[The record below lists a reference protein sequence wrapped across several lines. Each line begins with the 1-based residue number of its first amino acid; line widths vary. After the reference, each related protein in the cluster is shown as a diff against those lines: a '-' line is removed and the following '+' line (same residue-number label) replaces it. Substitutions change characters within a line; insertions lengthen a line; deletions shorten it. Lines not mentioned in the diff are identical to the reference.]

1 MVDFALAERP
11 VVIFTPHFDTF
22 VARTKGTYVDLEEA
36 GPGPITRTMS
46 ELIAAM
52 TDLLDHELRVAEPYR
67 ERSNRL
73 GDGVPPVMSPH
84 EFVAE
89 MLGEA

>member
-1 MVDFALAERP
+1 
-11 VVIFTPHFDTF
+11 
-22 VARTKGTYVDLEEA
+22 
-36 GPGPITRTMS
+36 MS

-67 ERSNRL
+67 ERSMRL
-73 GDGVPPVMSPH
+73 GDGPPTVMSPH